1 MVRDDRLIGIYR
13 KIHLFYE
20 EKRWF
25 TPGDKPFEVYKV
37 KDVRIGMMICFDWIY
52 PEACRTLAINGAQVI
67 AHPSNLVLP
76 WCQSA
81 MQTRCLENRV
91 FAVTANRTGREQR
104 GNNDFNF
111 TGESQITSVKGTI
124 LSTAPISES
133 HVDIVEIDPS
143 EADNKT
149 INSFN
154 DLLNDRRTEFYK

>member
-1 MVRDDRLIGIYR
+1 
-13 KIHLFYE
+13 
-20 EKRWF
+20 
-25 TPGDKPFEVYKV
+25 
-37 KDVRIGMMICFDWIY
+37 
-52 PEACRTLAINGAQVI
+52 
-67 AHPSNLVLP
+67 
-76 WCQSA
+76 